1 MACRKLIS
9 CSNDFH
15 FSHPPPIWLLANQKG
30 TDSLSYL
37 AKDIFHGLGMSV
49 KNPTGWAH
57 GLLMTWDEM
66 KTDRQRRISQ
76 SKGIVERR
84 NGKTRYEGG
93 EGLCHLHPLSITVIV
108 VLLIYDICRHHL
120 NLQWLLNWRRRR
132 RGGDTKVFLLW
143 WDGRWWEDGN
153 VDENGEVSYLFS
165 LIQHKSNTSG
175 DVVTQDYKAL
185 TRNGG

>member
-15 FSHPPPIWLLANQKG
+15 FSHPPPIWLVANQKG

-93 EGLCHLHPLSITVIV
+93 EGLCHLHPLSITVIHSSLV
-108 VLLIYDICRHHL
+108 NLWHLPSSFESAVAAELKKMKRRWHEGIPTLMRRQMMRRWKWGWEWGGFLFVFINSAQIKHERRCR
-120 NLQWLLNWRRRR
+120 
-132 RGGDTKVFLLW
+132 D
-143 WDGRWWEDGN
+143 
-153 VDENGEVSYLFS
+153 
-165 LIQHKSNTSG
+165 SG
-175 DVVTQDYKAL
+175 L
-185 TRNGG
+185 